1 MRLFLFISGR
11 TQDCLHVLAIVN
23 SATVKIGV
31 VCFFQLPGT
40 FFQLY
45 WKPTKPKKQW
55 GLFFPVILF
64 SRYTPKSRFLDHNLS
79 VSLGFQGNSMLYS
92 TLAVSNFY
100 FQQQCRRAPFS
111 AAPFQHLLF
120 VDFLMIAVL
129 TDKRWYFWGD
139 MICFVRV
146 ATGKDLCR
154 CFFSEC
160 E

>member
-1 MRLFLFISGR
+1 MHLLLFISGR

-23 SATVKIGV
+23 NAAGNIGV
-31 VCFFQLPGT
+31 LCFFQLPGT

-45 WKPTKPKKQW
+45 WNPNKQW

-64 SRYTPKSRFLDHNLS
+64 SRYTPKSRFPDHNVS
-79 VSLGFQGNSMLYS
+79 VSLGFQGNSMLFS

-100 FQQQCRRAPFS
+100 FQQQCRRVLFS

-129 TDKRWYFWGD
+129 TDKRWYFCGD

-154 CFFSEC
+154 CFL
-160 E
+160 